1 MQSRIRVWVNTHRN
15 AINLIKYLLF
25 SVVLIIVA
33 WLIDV
38 RFPFCKAYIP
48 SILLLSPSVTE
59 TYLANLSGVFLSIST
74 FTFSTILT
82 VLSLYNSSFA
92 AGTLQM
98 FIDKPIVLNV
108 LGSFFG
114 GFFYSVLSLFMIPQ
128 STYEVDLVS
137 GTFGVVFAFIS
148 MVNFIFFVQE
158 VIRDV
163 KANHVVDDL
172 EAEAR
177 VLIAEEVEKRS
188 SSNLQAPKLLA
199 YKEKIYAHTT
209 GYLLA
214 LDKAKMTKTLSSF
227 QGLLLISQSLGSY
240 VNEGEYIAIL
250 QKANPGV
257 PGEGSSEGSSEESSE
272 EGSKEGNA
280 SNDPNFQ
287 KDQDFPEF
295 QMSPEDQAAIDA
307 LKPEIAKGLI
317 IGASPNEWQGYQSR
331 LQYLVEIGI
340 RGLSSGGSDPYLT
353 ADCIRKLCS
362 LLGDLFRTDHFYI
375 AENVSPTMQV
385 IIKTKTAKEELYQ
398 IFHLLLLRGKS
409 ETVVMMA
416 LLEGLQ
422 ITYAKAHPDVK
433 PDVADFF
440 AACYQTACANVTLD
454 LDRQKIESLQEQ
466 FTFAHDRLDP
476 MVGEASSEKD

>member
-25 SVVLIIVA
+25 SFVLIIVA
-33 WLIDV
+33 WLMDV
-38 RFPFCKAYIP
+38 RFPFLKAYVP

-92 AGTLQM
+92 SGTLQM

-114 GFFYSVLSLFMIPQ
+114 GFFYSVLSLFMIRQ

-137 GTFGVVFAFIS
+137 GTFGVLFAFIS

-188 SSNLQAPKLLA
+188 SSILQAPKLLA

-272 EGSKEGNA
+272 EGHS
-280 SNDPNFQ
+280 SQSPCFQ
-287 KDQDFPEF
+287 DDQAFPEL
-295 QMSPEDQAAIDA
+295 QKTPEDQEAIDA

-317 IGASPNEWQGYQSR
+317 IGANPNEWQGYQSR

-340 RGLSSGGSDPYLT
+340 RGMSSGGSDPYLT

-398 IFHLLLLRGKS
+398 VFHLLLLRGKS
-409 ETVVMMA
+409 ETVLMIA

-422 ITYAKAHPDVK
+422 VTYAKAHPDVK

-440 AACYQTACANVTLD
+440 AACYQTACASVTLD
-454 LDRQKIESLQEQ
+454 LDRQKIENLQEQ
-466 FTFAHDRLDP
+466 FTSAHDRLDP
-476 MVGEASSEKD
+476 IVGEASSDKAE

>member
-25 SVVLIIVA
+25 SFVLIIVA
-33 WLIDV
+33 WLMDV
-38 RFPFCKAYIP
+38 RFPFLKAYVP

-82 VLSLYNSSFA
+82 VLSLYNSSFSD
-92 AGTLQM
+92 GTLQM

-114 GFFYSVLSLFMIPQ
+114 GFFYSVLSLFMIRQ
-128 STYEVDLVS
+128 STYEVDLIS
-137 GTFGVVFAFIS
+137 GTFGVVFAFTS

-188 SSNLQAPKLLA
+188 SSILQAPKLLA
-199 YKEKIYAHTT
+199 YKEKIYADTT

-257 PGEGSSEGSSEESSE
+257 PGEGSSE
-272 EGSKEGNA
+272 EGSKEGHA
-280 SNDPNFQ
+280 SNNPSFQ
-287 KDQDFPEF
+287 EDQDFPEF

-362 LLGDLFRTDHFYI
+362 LLGDLFRTDHFL
-375 AENVSPTMQV
+375 SPKMSV
-385 IIKTKTAKEELYQ
+385 LPC
-398 IFHLLLLRGKS
+398 KS
-409 ETVVMMA
+409 SS
-416 LLEGLQ
+416 
-422 ITYAKAHPDVK
+422 
-433 PDVADFF
+433 
-440 AACYQTACANVTLD
+440 
-454 LDRQKIESLQEQ
+454 RQKQPKKNFIRS
-466 FTFAHDRLDP
+466 FTSSYC
-476 MVGEASSEKD
+476 GEKVKLS